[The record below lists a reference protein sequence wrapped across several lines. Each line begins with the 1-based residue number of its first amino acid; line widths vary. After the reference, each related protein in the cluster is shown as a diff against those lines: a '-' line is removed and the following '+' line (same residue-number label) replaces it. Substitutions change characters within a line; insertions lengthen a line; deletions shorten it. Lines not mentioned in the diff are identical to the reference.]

1 MGPLKLRRKR
11 AAERTERRGRVAFLL
26 ELILLQIV
34 AATKELWTREGVTGA
49 MVPEEEP
56 NAELLQQNTD
66 HAEVEMHA
74 PAGAPSNKRAHAED
88 GGDERR
94 KKTKR
99 SKRKRKREVIDQAH
113 AEAADSS
120 EE

>member
-1 MGPLKLRRKR
+1 MQRQAGR
-11 AAERTERRGRVAFLL
+11 AHGGDATAQARADNLQEGSASTEEEDA
-26 ELILLQIV
+26 Q
-34 AATKELWTREGVTGA
+34 
-49 MVPEEEP
+49 EEEP
-56 NAELLQQNTD
+56 NAELLQQNINK
-66 HAEVEMHA
+66 AEVEMHA
-74 PAGAPSNKRAHAED
+74 PVDAPSNKRARAED
-88 GGDERR
+88 GDDERR